1 MLKGVKIP
9 LLLKLAAS
17 ALLLALVI
25 SRVDLAAL
33 FESLSKSNIYF
44 ILAATA
50 VAFAASFISV
60 LKWQTL
66 LTTSVV
72 HLSYPTLLRLN
83 FIGLFYNL
91 VLPGQIGGEVLKG
104 VVLSQMG
111 VGKTSAAMSILADRV
126 TGLAALFALS
136 MVGALLA
143 PAIIGEPSLLPWVLS
158 IGCLSAVM
166 AVALITARGQ
176 ALILITGNKV
186 LHLLNLLPVKLGW
199 LPLNISV
206 PEHNLSSIWVPL
218 ALSILAQAAIVYT
231 NLLLCFA
238 LGISVTYPQLLW
250 VVAAVSL
257 LQSLPISIA
266 GLGVREGAYVYLMQ
280 LQGVAA
286 PAALALSLTVFA
298 IQVLMAS
305 VGGLLQ
311 LQSLLKRKSVPL
323 PVVAHADVEVTSH
336 EPC

>member
-1 MLKGVKIP
+1 MLKGIKIP
-9 LLLKLAAS
+9 LLLKLGAS
-17 ALLLALVI
+17 GLLLALVI
-25 SRVDLAAL
+25 SRVDLASL

-44 ILAATA
+44 VLAATT
-50 VAFAASFISV
+50 VAFVGSFITV
-60 LKWQTL
+60 LKWRIL
-66 LTTSVV
+66 LVSPVTN
-72 HLSYPTLLRLN
+72 LSYPKLLRLN

-111 VGKTSAAMSILADRV
+111 VSKVSAAMSILADRV

-136 MVGALLA
+136 MLGALLA
-143 PAIIGEPSLLPWVLS
+143 PAVIGQPSLLPWVLS

-166 AVALITARGQ
+166 AVILVTARGQ
-176 ALILITGNKV
+176 ALVLTFGNKV
-186 LHLLNLLPVKLGW
+186 LHLANLIPRKPNW

-206 PEHNLSSIWVPL
+206 PEHNVSSIWTPL
-218 ALSILAQAAIVYT
+218 ALSVLAQAAIVYA

-250 VVAAVSL
+250 VVAVVSL

-266 GLGVREGAYVYLMQ
+266 GIGVREGAYVYLLQ
-280 LQGVAA
+280 LQGVAG
-286 PAALALSLTVFA
+286 PSALALSLTVFA

-323 PVVAHADVEVTSH
+323 LAATHADVEVTSH
-336 EPC
+336 ERC